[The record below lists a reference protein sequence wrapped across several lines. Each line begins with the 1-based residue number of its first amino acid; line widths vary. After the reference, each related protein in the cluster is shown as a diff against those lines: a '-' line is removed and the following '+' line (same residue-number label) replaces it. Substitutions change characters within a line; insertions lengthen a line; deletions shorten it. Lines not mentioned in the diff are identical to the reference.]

1 MTTTERSPKTKIC
14 GLADNDGTDSS
25 NVAKTPPAYYYSKI
39 AVVVVHDVL
48 SVDVWE
54 EATDSGG
61 GGAKGEQLH
70 KSECALETQPNFL
83 P

>member
-1 MTTTERSPKTKIC
+1 MTTERSPKTKIR

-54 EATDSGG
+54 EATDTVVVVVQRGNT
-61 GGAKGEQLH
+61 A
-70 KSECALETQPNFL
+70 P
-83 P
+83 